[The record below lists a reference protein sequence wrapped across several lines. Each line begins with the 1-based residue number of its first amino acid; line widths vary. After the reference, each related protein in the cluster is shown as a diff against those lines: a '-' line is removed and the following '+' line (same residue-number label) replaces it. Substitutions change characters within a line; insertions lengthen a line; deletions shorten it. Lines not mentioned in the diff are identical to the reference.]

1 LCCIDFDKI
10 EEESFLKNIDHLYI
24 ALGTTIKKAGSKEK
38 FELVDYHYC
47 YNLAIAAKK
56 KGVKRISLVS
66 SVGSNPQSKLLYPR
80 VKGMIERDLTALS
93 FKHLSIAKPGI
104 ILFGPLRKYKSISAD
119 DISKAMIFQVV
130 NSKNKLNVLHYNE
143 LEFSSNSFSGDRVG
157 LIGKNGAGKSTLLKL
172 LSKEA
177 EFDSGSI
184 AYEKDLKI
192 GFLKQ
197 DIDFEKGRTVLE
209 EAYQAFSEIK
219 ILEKKQNQ
227 INLKLMKDMN

>member
-1 LCCIDFDKI
+1 MIDKSEIPCVARSTGLVGSLLVKNLSKLYPKVISISRRKFDFQFDNVKNVVVDFDKI

-56 KGVKRISLVS
+56 QGVKRISLVS

-104 ILFGPLRKYKSISAD
+104 ILGKRKESRVGEKIGKIIFFLIDKILFGPLRKYKSISAD

-143 LEFSSNSFSGDRVG
+143 LEFSSNSFS
-157 LIGKNGAGKSTLLKL
+157 
-172 LSKEA
+172 
-177 EFDSGSI
+177 
-184 AYEKDLKI
+184 
-192 GFLKQ
+192 KQ
-197 DIDFEKGRTVLE
+197 LN
-209 EAYQAFSEIK
+209 YH
-219 ILEKKQNQ
+219 N
-227 INLKLMKDMN
+227 